1 MMLGMLLGMLLGMMR
16 NKPMPGSARIGWRCG
31 CTSQICCRIS
41 FNGSGNGSRKVGVKL
56 SSSGCQDG
64 CMGLI
69 HGLLHKDLKVAERK
83 SSMRTRWWD
92 AVSETDRAAHLRE
105 AAELLRAG
113 GIIAFPTETV
123 YGLGADA
130 RSDEA
135 VERVFRAKGRPSD
148 NPLIVHIADRSQL
161 DGLVADI
168 PEPAKRLMDAFWPG
182 PLSLV
187 LPAVPG
193 AVSERVTAGL
203 RTVAVR
209 MPAHATALAFLR
221 EAGCPVAAP
230 SANRSGRPSPTAA
243 RHVLEDLDG
252 RIDGII
258 DGGPT
263 GIGLESTVVEI
274 TEEGAVRILRP
285 GGVTREQILSLG
297 LHVVRDE
304 PAEAMLKP
312 VPDVPEHADPER
324 NPDFGRHAD
333 KEQPSGEAQ
342 RQGPKRLPEQGRHPD
357 TKQDSVRERQT
368 ELETPELE
376 APELEMPELETE
388 TPDRPMQPLR
398 EDWPPG
404 APPPRSPG
412 MKYAHYAPLGTLEVY
427 VGDSPERVLAH
438 MRRQLA
444 EAGARGD
451 RTAALVFSEHAEA
464 VTADAVFDL
473 GSKNDPRQAARRLY
487 DALRE
492 CDARGIR
499 FIVAEG
505 VTETEIGEALMNRL
519 RKAASGRVYTI

>member
-1 MMLGMLLGMLLGMMR
+1 
-16 NKPMPGSARIGWRCG
+16 
-31 CTSQICCRIS
+31 
-41 FNGSGNGSRKVGVKL
+41 
-56 SSSGCQDG
+56 
-64 CMGLI
+64 
-69 HGLLHKDLKVAERK
+69 
-83 SSMRTRWWD
+83 MRTRWWD

-105 AAELLRAG
+105 AAALLRAG

-135 VERVFRAKGRPSD
+135 VARVFQAKGRPSD

-161 DGLVADI
+161 DGLVTDV

-193 AVSERVTAGL
+193 TVSERVTAGL
-203 RTVAVR
+203 STVAVR
-209 MPAHATALAFLR
+209 MPAHPTALAFLR

-304 PAEAMLKP
+304 TAEVKLKP
-312 VPDVPEHADPER
+312 VQEHPDPER
-324 NPDFGRHAD
+324 
-333 KEQPSGEAQ
+333 Q
-342 RQGPKRLPEQGRHPD
+342 
-357 TKQDSVRERQT
+357 
-368 ELETPELE
+368 PEL
-376 APELEMPELETE
+376 E

-427 VGDSPERVLAH
+427 VGDSSERVLAH
-438 MRRQLA
+438 MRQKLA

-451 RTAALVFSEHAEA
+451 RTAALVFSEHAGA

-473 GSKNDPRQAARRLY
+473 GSKNDPRQAARQLY

-505 VTETEIGEALMNRL
+505 VTEAEIGEALMNRL
-519 RKAASGRVYTI
+519 RKASSGRVYTI